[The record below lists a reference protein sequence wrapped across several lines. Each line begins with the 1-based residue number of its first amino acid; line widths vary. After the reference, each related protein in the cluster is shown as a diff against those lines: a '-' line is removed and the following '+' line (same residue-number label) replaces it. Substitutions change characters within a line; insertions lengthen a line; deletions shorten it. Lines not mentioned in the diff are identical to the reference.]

1 MGSEKALTLPWRE
14 RRRGGEREKPGE
26 RQKDERAEGRR
37 IRRKD
42 ERSGAH
48 SSTTLHYVRYFPEDS
63 LGSGNREDVSVR
75 GEGESAGDAR
85 RWPNKYL
92 TKSSGKLI
100 PSLGRLLRGIPSA
113 AAPSTSE
120 RRARTSP
127 CRSIPRFSSCDFATG
142 SAQGAGN
149 HAPTRNVERRALKIL
164 ERYRNSGFP

>member
-1 MGSEKALTLPWRE
+1 MRE
-14 RRRGGEREKPGE
+14 AERIARRRYIMSG
-26 RQKDERAEGRR
+26 
-37 IRRKD
+37 ISRKIVL
-42 ERSGAH
+42 GAR
-48 SSTTLHYVRYFPEDS
+48 TAKM
-63 LGSGNREDVSVR
+63 SVR

-149 HAPTRNVERRALKIL
+149 HAPTRNGERRALKIL